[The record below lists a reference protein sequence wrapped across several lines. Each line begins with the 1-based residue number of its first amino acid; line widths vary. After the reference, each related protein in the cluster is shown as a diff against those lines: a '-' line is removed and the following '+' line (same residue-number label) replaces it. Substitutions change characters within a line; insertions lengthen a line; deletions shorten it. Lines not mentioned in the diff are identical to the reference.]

1 MECHSWPLWSATPD
15 HCEVPLLVTLLSS
28 QLQASV
34 QQSSVDKEEL
44 VGQVS
49 LLQQQL
55 EQERR
60 GHQAEVGGGHT
71 LTL

>member
-1 MECHSWPLWSATPD
+1 M
-15 HCEVPLLVTLLSS
+15 
-28 QLQASV
+28 

-60 GHQAEVGGGHT
+60 GHQAEVGGDHT